1 MIEFKQGNLL
11 VEPAQAL
18 VNTVNCVGVMGKGI
32 ALQFKQAYPE
42 NFRQYE
48 KACRAGGVQP
58 GRMFT
63 VATGSLLNPQYIIN
77 FPTKRHW
84 KGKSKIEDIKSGLVD
99 LVREVQQLGISSIAI
114 PPLGCGNGGLDWGQ
128 VKPLIESAF
137 AQLSEV
143 QVIIFEPTGA
153 PASETMPVATKKPNM
168 TRARALFIRL
178 LELYGIPGYELTK
191 LEIQKLAYFLQEA
204 GEPLKLPYVKH
215 QYGPYAHNLNHVLK
229 HIEGHYIRGY
239 GDGTA
244 KAESAEIYVLPEARV
259 AAQTFLTTEP
269 EAQERL
275 ERVSNLITGFE
286 TPYGMELLATVHW
299 VATKETTPAQDS
311 EQAISLVHSWSDACG
326 NLTERKRK
334 IFKPEHIRK
343 AWQRLYQQN
352 WLTSKAGHEER

>member
-11 VEPAQAL
+11 EENVEAL

-48 KACRAGGVQP
+48 KACRAGEVQP
-58 GRMFT
+58 GRMFSVVT
-63 VATGSLLNPQYIIN
+63 NSLLNPRYIIN

-84 KGKSKIEDIKSGLVD
+84 KGKSKIEDIKSGLVA
-99 LVREVQQLGISSIAI
+99 LVAEVRQLGINSIAI
-114 PPLGCGNGGLDWGQ
+114 PPLGCGNGGLDWAI

-137 AQLSEV
+137 AQLPEV

-153 PASETMPVATKKPNM
+153 PRAEEMPVATKKPNM

-178 LELYGIPGYELTK
+178 LELYGIPGYELTR

-204 GEPLKLPYVKH
+204 GEPLRLEYVKH
-215 QYGPYAHNLNHVLK
+215 KYGPYANNLNHVLK

-244 KAESAEIYVLPEARV
+244 KAESAEIYVLPKGTE
-259 AAQTFLTTEP
+259 AAQAFLATEI
-269 EAQERL
+269 EAHKRL
-275 ERVSNLITGFE
+275 EQVSNLIIGFE

-299 VATKETTPAQDS
+299 VATKETIPAQDS
-311 EQAISLVHSWSDACG
+311 EQAIALVHEWS
-326 NLTERKRK
+326 ERKRK
-334 IFKPEHIRK
+334 MFKSEHIRK
-343 AWQRLYQQN
+343 AWQRLHQQN
-352 WLTSKAGHEER
+352 WLTANVSETL